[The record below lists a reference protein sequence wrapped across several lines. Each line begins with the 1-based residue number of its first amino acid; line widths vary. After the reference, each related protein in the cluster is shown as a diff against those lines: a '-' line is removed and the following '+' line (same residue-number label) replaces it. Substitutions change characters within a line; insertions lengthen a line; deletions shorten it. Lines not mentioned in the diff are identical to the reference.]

1 VSEVEFEPALVQEL
15 KIIPALGNRIYPLDA
30 PEATAGNGVPY
41 LIYGSSEGLRDKTLG
56 GYLDS
61 KEVRAELN
69 IIAARYADMKSITKQ
84 VIAILLSF
92 EGRQIGSGGPF
103 IDELVYQSPVEIY
116 ENQPNLYRCVV
127 EFSAYFAEED

>member
-1 VSEVEFEPALVQEL
+1 MSFEPALVQEL
-15 KIIPALGNRIYPLDA
+15 KTITALENRIYPLTA
-30 PEATAGNGVPY
+30 PEATASGGVPY
-41 LIYGSSEGLRDKTLG
+41 LIYASSEGLRDKTLG

-69 IIAARYADMKSITKQ
+69 IIAARYSDMKAITKQ
-84 VIAILLSF
+84 VVAILLSF

-127 EFSAYFAEED
+127 EFSAYFDEG

>member
-1 VSEVEFEPALVQEL
+1 MRVDFEPALVQEL
-15 KIIPALGNRIYPLDA
+15 KTITALENRIYPLTA
-30 PEATAGNGVPY
+30 PEATASGGVPY
-41 LIYGSSEGLRDKTLG
+41 LIYSSSEGLRDKTLG
-56 GYLDS
+56 GHLES

-69 IIAARYADMKSITKQ
+69 IIAKRYSDMKAITKQ

-127 EFSAYFAEED
+127 EFSAYFDEG